1 MKPGVGIGV
10 IIEKDQKI
18 LIGKR
23 IGKHGNGFYSIPGG
37 MLEIGESFLDCAKR
51 EIFEETN
58 LQIENAQFFC
68 VTNNIET
75 YINEGVHNISIILYC
90 NSFAGNL
97 KVMEPDKFIDFNW
110 VNIENFADIPL
121 PHFEGSE
128 LGIREYLVR
137 KFSL

>member
-37 MLEIGESFLDCAKR
+37 MLEAGEGFLECAKR

-58 LQIENAQFFC
+58 LQIENADFFC

-75 YINEGVHNISIILYC
+75 FKDEGVHNISIILYC
-90 NSFAGNL
+90 NCFKGQL
-97 KVMEPDKFIDFNW
+97 KVMEPDKFIDLSW
-110 VNIENFADIPL
+110 MSIEKISDIPL

-128 LGIREYLVR
+128 LGIREFLE
-137 KFSL
+137 KNISL